1 MNLTGT
7 TNQTNITSVA
17 MRSGTL
23 VTLFALVHVVSDAVT
38 NMLSALLPT
47 LQKQFSLSETVLA
60 LLVAALSFSALV
72 TQPLFGALADRVGH
86 RRIAALGVIFNA
98 ILFSLIGIVPN
109 IYVLFGLILVGGLG
123 SAALH
128 PAMASMART
137 AGGSKPELA
146 VGLFSAGGTLGIAVG
161 PIIIMTVLANYGLSV
176 TPWLMIP
183 GILFGILMFISS
195 PKEGRNT
202 VNASRKFF
210 DLSLIAG
217 PVGLLALTGIL
228 SNVAFVT
235 FTSAIPLWL
244 VHSHGIS
251 YDSTLIGWT
260 LSAFSLAA
268 ALGGVAGGMIS
279 SRLGAKRLIVIS
291 SLLALLPLNT
301 IFFLIPGSVSYFVM
315 VILAGALV
323 NAGMPLLIV
332 SAQDLSPKNAATAS
346 GMLMGFSAGVAGLIY
361 VGIGRLQEGM
371 GLVPA
376 MSVGYLA
383 LIAAGVSAF
392 IAFKSRQPA
401 DIDFTPGKILNCVCS
416 PCIDQ
421 NIEAYPFRTY
431 VP

>member
-7 TNQTNITSVA
+7 TNQTTVTSVA

-23 VTLFALVHVVSDAVT
+23 VILLALVHVISDAVT

-72 TQPLFGALADRVGH
+72 TQPLFGAVADRVGH

-109 IYVLFGLILVGGLG
+109 VYILFGLILVGGLG

-137 AGGSKPELA
+137 AGGSRPELA

-161 PIIIMTVLANYGLSV
+161 PIIIMTVLANFGLSV

-183 GILFGILMFISS
+183 GILFGILMFLSS
-195 PKEGRNT
+195 PVEESNT
-202 VNASRKFF
+202 VSTSRKFI

-235 FTSAIPLWL
+235 FTSAMPLWL
-244 VHSHGIS
+244 VHSHGVS

-268 ALGGVAGGMIS
+268 ALGGVVGGMIS

-291 SLLALLPLNT
+291 SLLALLPLNA

-315 VILAGALV
+315 VVLAGALI

-376 MSVGYLA
+376 MSIGYLA
-383 LIAAGVSAF
+383 LIAAGVSAV
-392 IAFKSRQPA
+392 IVFKSRQPA
-401 DIDFTPGKILNCVCS
+401 EIDFTPGKILNCVCS

-421 NIEAYPFRTY
+421 NIEAYPYRTY